1 MESWWNNMLTL
12 QKVLFIVAC
21 ATTLIMVIQIIL
33 MLVGAGSNGFEAADG
48 DLVGGADFDGDA
60 DFDGG
65 SDIAQSDLGAFGMKL
80 LGIRSIMAFL
90 CIFSWVGYTCV
101 YLMDWWWALLIG
113 VGAGVAASLLV
124 ALLMTLVERTQTDG
138 TTNIRRAIG
147 CSAEVY
153 LRIPAERSGT
163 GKINVIVQ
171 EKMVE
176 VNAVTDENEDIPTG
190 AAVVVDSVVSDGLVV
205 VKKQ

>member
-1 MESWWNNMLTL
+1 MEFWWNNMLTL

-113 VGAGVAASLLV
+113 VGAGVAACCVAHDSRRKDSDRRHDKHTPCNRLQRGSLS
-124 ALLMTLVERTQTDG
+124 AHT
-138 TTNIRRAIG
+138 RRAQR
-147 CSAEVY
+147 Y
-153 LRIPAERSGT
+153 
-163 GKINVIVQ
+163 GKNQ
-171 EKMVE
+171 CYRAGK
-176 VNAVTDENEDIPTG
+176 NG
-190 AAVVVDSVVSDGLVV
+190 
-205 VKKQ
+205 

>member
-1 MESWWNNMLTL
+1 MEFWWNNMLTL

-124 ALLMTLVERTQTDG
+124 ALLMTLVERTQT
-138 TTNIRRAIG
+138 
-147 CSAEVY
+147 
-153 LRIPAERSGT
+153 AERSGT

>member
-1 MESWWNNMLTL
+1 MEFWWNNMLTL

-138 TTNIRRAIG
+138 HDKHTPCNRLQRGSLSAHTRRAQR
-147 CSAEVY
+147 Y
-153 LRIPAERSGT
+153 
-163 GKINVIVQ
+163 GKNQ
-171 EKMVE
+171 CYRAGK
-176 VNAVTDENEDIPTG
+176 NG
-190 AAVVVDSVVSDGLVV
+190 
-205 VKKQ
+205 

>member
-1 MESWWNNMLTL
+1 MLTL

-113 VGAGVAASLLV
+113 VGAGVAVTTSGPSVQAVS
-124 ALLMTLVERTQTDG
+124 ARHRARSNGSIKERG
-138 TTNIRRAIG
+138 NFFI
-147 CSAEVY
+147 SFSFS
-153 LRIPAERSGT
+153 PF
-163 GKINVIVQ
+163 
-171 EKMVE
+171 
-176 VNAVTDENEDIPTG
+176 
-190 AAVVVDSVVSDGLVV
+190 
-205 VKKQ
+205 

>member
-1 MESWWNNMLTL
+1 MVEQHVNAAKGAFYRRLRHNSDYGYPNYTYACRRRL
-12 QKVLFIVAC
+12 QRLRGC
-21 ATTLIMVIQIIL
+21 
-33 MLVGAGSNGFEAADG
+33 
-48 DLVGGADFDGDA
+48 LVGGADFDGDA

>member
-1 MESWWNNMLTL
+1 MVEQHVNAA
-12 QKVLFIVAC
+12 KGAFIVAC

-90 CIFSWVGYTCV
+90 CIFRGWATPAFISWIGGGLCSSG
-101 YLMDWWWALLIG
+101 WAPASRRRCLL
-113 VGAGVAASLLV
+113 
-124 ALLMTLVERTQTDG
+124 R
-138 TTNIRRAIG
+138 
-147 CSAEVY
+147 CS
-153 LRIPAERSGT
+153 
-163 GKINVIVQ
+163 
-171 EKMVE
+171 
-176 VNAVTDENEDIPTG
+176 
-190 AAVVVDSVVSDGLVV
+190 
-205 VKKQ
+205 